1 MMYELSVQPSWEF
14 FSFSFLGDREG
25 TAKKGAVEAKL
36 GGG

>member
-1 MMYELSVQPSWEF
+1 MMYELSVQPSWNIF
-14 FSFSFLGDREG
+14 FFFLGDREG

>member
-1 MMYELSVQPSWEF
+1 MNCLYSQAGIF
-14 FSFSFLGDREG
+14 FFFFFLGDREG